1 MSKFASRKLI
11 VTVLIV
17 LLVAAAD
24 ILGAQLEDKT
34 IEAIL
39 TMGLGLVGGQS
50 LVDVAHAIR
59 TGRDLAAQAEDLGGQ
74 IDE

>member
-17 LLVAAAD
+17 LLVAVAD
-24 ILGAQLEDKT
+24 VAGAQLGDKT

-39 TMGLGLVGGQS
+39 TMGLGMGGGQS
-50 LVDVAHAIR
+50 LVDGAEAIR
-59 TGRDLAAQAEDLGGQ
+59 AGRKGAGAAEEVEGL
-74 IDE
+74 INE

>member
-17 LLVAAAD
+17 LLVAVAD
-24 ILGAQLEDKT
+24 VAGAQLGDKT

-39 TMGLGLVGGQS
+39 TMGLGMVGGQS
-50 LVDVAHAIR
+50 LVDVAEAIR
-59 TGRDLAAQAEDLGGQ
+59 AGRAVAGAAEEVEGL
-74 IDE
+74 INE

>member
-1 MSKFASRKLI
+1 VIKFASRKLI

-50 LVDVAHAIR
+50 LVDVASAIR
-59 TGRDLAAQAEDLGGQ
+59 TGRDLASQAEDLGDQ